1 MACGRDRSE
10 DHERPTTPSCSQS
23 WELGTAFF
31 PSSPVSTSSGLDDQS
46 ADERGDGRIGKT
58 SGRPVSALSLFL
70 SDSEWRV
77 QDGRETCAPAVDDRC
92 TAR

>member
-10 DHERPTTPSCSQS
+10 DHEQPTTPSCSQS

-46 ADERGDGRIGKT
+46 ADERGDDRKDLRAARQRA
-58 SGRPVSALSLFL
+58 RPLPLRLGMARPRRAGDV
-70 SDSEWRV
+70 
-77 QDGRETCAPAVDDRC
+77 CARSRC
-92 TAR
+92 TAP